1 MSLIMLRRLIIIIN
15 GSWNL
20 SNQDFMQIKYS
31 FEFIHPTLSKANVSA
46 QIKWQMMLILVVLK
60 SKEGRLVKSD
70 FLLEL
75 TNTKVESVF
84 KVC

>member
-1 MSLIMLRRLIIIIN
+1 MSLIMLKRLIIIIN

-20 SNQDFMQIKYS
+20 SNQDFMQMKYS
-31 FEFIHPTLSKANVSA
+31 FEFIHPTLFKANVST
-46 QIKWQMMLILVVLK
+46 QIKWQIMLILVVLK

-70 FLLEL
+70 FLHEL